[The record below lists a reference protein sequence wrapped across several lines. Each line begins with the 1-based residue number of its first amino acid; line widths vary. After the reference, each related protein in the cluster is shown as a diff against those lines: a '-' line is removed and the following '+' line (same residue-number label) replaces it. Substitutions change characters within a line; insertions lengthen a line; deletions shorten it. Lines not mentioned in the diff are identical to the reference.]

1 MDEYRRRN
9 REHWEELARIHPGTN
24 FYDVEAFLDGESTL
38 RPLECEAIGNVEGCS
53 MLHLQCHFGLDSLS
67 WAREGADVAGVDFSD
82 TAIEAARD
90 LAAEADLTGRARFLA
105 ADVYDLPERLAD
117 AHGTFD
123 LVFTF
128 YGVLGW
134 LPDVEAWA
142 EVVAAFV
149 QPGGRFLHCGDPPS
163 EPRADGPSSRHWR
176 LGSAWPYLGDGPIE
190 FDEEGT
196 YADPDAAVEHA
207 TTYEWP
213 HTAGEIVTALI
224 DAGLRIEYLYEH
236 PFACFEQFAGMRER
250 EDGFFEFPDEP
261 FPLTFSLEARK
272 PRSE

>member
-90 LAAEADLTGRARFLA
+90 LAA
-105 ADVYDLPERLAD
+105 DVYDLPERLAD

-123 LVFTF
+123 LVFTS

-134 LPDVEAWA
+134 LPDVEA
-142 EVVAAFV
+142 
-149 QPGGRFLHCGDPPS
+149 
-163 EPRADGPSSRHWR
+163 
-176 LGSAWPYLGDGPIE
+176 
-190 FDEEGT
+190 
-196 YADPDAAVEHA
+196 
-207 TTYEWP
+207 
-213 HTAGEIVTALI
+213 
-224 DAGLRIEYLYEH
+224 
-236 PFACFEQFAGMRER
+236 
-250 EDGFFEFPDEP
+250 
-261 FPLTFSLEARK
+261 
-272 PRSE
+272 

>member
-9 REHWEELARIHPGTN
+9 REHWEELVRIHPGTN

-105 ADVYDLPERLAD
+105 TDVYDLPERLAD

-123 LVFTF
+123 LVFTS

-149 QPGGRFLHCGDPPS
+149 QPGGRFYIAEIHPVSHALMDLRLDTGVWDRPGRTSATVRSNSTRKERMPTRTPQS
-163 EPRADGPSSRHWR
+163 NTRRLTSGPTPRA
-176 LGSAWPYLGDGPIE
+176 
-190 FDEEGT
+190 
-196 YADPDAAVEHA
+196 
-207 TTYEWP
+207 
-213 HTAGEIVTALI
+213 
-224 DAGLRIEYLYEH
+224 
-236 PFACFEQFAGMRER
+236 
-250 EDGFFEFPDEP
+250 
-261 FPLTFSLEARK
+261 
-272 PRSE
+272 RS